1 MRDLASRRDVL
12 SGLLA
17 AGTCAVARPA
27 ISQESRFFDSA
38 GVRLR
43 YVERGRGE
51 PVVLVHGFSS
61 HVERQWVQT
70 GVFGKLSERYRV
82 TALDG
87 RGHGQSG
94 KPHDPGQYGPQA
106 AQDVPRLLDHLGLPR
121 AHIVGYSLGAI
132 LNHYLVTR
140 APERFQTCV
149 LAGATGRFRWNDEL
163 QRRLEEEAA
172 EMEQGSQRSQ
182 ILRLWPRDQPQPTED
197 QVRKLS
203 ARALAGQDH
212 RALAASRRG
221 GGNLLITPAEVAAV
235 RVPTLGV
242 VGTADP
248 YLAEFRA
255 LKELN
260 PAIELV
266 TIEGASH
273 STAPGR
279 PELAEAILRFL
290 AAHPP

>member
-1 MRDLASRRDVL
+1 M
-12 SGLLA
+12 
-17 AGTCAVARPA
+17 
-27 ISQESRFFDSA
+27 
-38 GVRLR
+38 
-43 YVERGRGE
+43 
-51 PVVLVHGFSS
+51 
-61 HVERQWVQT
+61 
-70 GVFGKLSERYRV
+70 
-82 TALDG
+82 
-87 RGHGQSG
+87 
-94 KPHDPGQYGPQA
+94 
-106 AQDVPRLLDHLGLPR
+106 PRLLDHLGLPK

-132 LNHYLVTR
+132 LNHHLVAR
-140 APERFQTCV
+140 APERFVTCV
-149 LAGATGRFRWNDEL
+149 LGGATGRFRWNGEL

-197 QVRKLS
+197 QVRELS
-203 ARALAGQDH
+203 ARALTGQDH

-255 LKELN
+255 MKELN
-260 PAIELV
+260 PAVELV

-279 PELAEAILRFL
+279 PEFVEAILRFL
-290 AAHPP
+290 AAHPG